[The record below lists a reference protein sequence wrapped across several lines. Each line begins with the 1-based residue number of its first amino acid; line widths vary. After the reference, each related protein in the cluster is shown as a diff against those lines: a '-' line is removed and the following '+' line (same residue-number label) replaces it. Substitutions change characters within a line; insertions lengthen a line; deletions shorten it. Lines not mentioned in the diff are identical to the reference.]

1 MEGESDAAS
10 DLRAPASMEGERPT
24 PPQICAPQPPW
35 KGIQTLANLSPYPP
49 SRRSSSS
56 VLITRRVQQPPSRE
70 RVATGEADRRRS
82 NKQVRVA
89 SAVIRDTTF
98 GSMGAVEP
106 PAWMS
111 AAARRWLE
119 NAGATAEDAP
129 GRGFN
134 ALPLSGVR
142 VSLAERGRALCS
154 LRVPPHLTDAEG
166 NWHADAIVAAAD
178 DVCAAAIMSVEGI
191 IKVSIHYGISYF
203 TPAKL
208 HVDEVEMD
216 GRVVDQKGRMTTVAV
231 EIWKKESG
239 ELVAIGRQWMTASRP
254 KVAAAHS
261 KI

>member
-1 MEGESDAAS
+1 
-10 DLRAPASMEGERPT
+10 
-24 PPQICAPQPPW
+24 
-35 KGIQTLANLSPYPP
+35 
-49 SRRSSSS
+49 
-56 VLITRRVQQPPSRE
+56 
-70 RVATGEADRRRS
+70 
-82 NKQVRVA
+82 
-89 SAVIRDTTF
+89 
-98 GSMGAVEP
+98 MGAVEP

-119 NAGATAEDAP
+119 NAGATVEDAP

-154 LRVPPHLTDAEG
+154 LHVPPHLTDAEG
-166 NWHADAIVAAAD
+166 NWHAGAIAAAAD

-191 IKVSIHYGISYF
+191 IKVSIHYDISYF
-203 TPAKL
+203 TTAKL
-208 HVDEVEMD
+208 HDEVEMD
-216 GRVVDQKGRMTTVAV
+216 GRVVEQKVRMTAVAV
-231 EIWKKESG
+231 EIRKKESG

>member
-1 MEGESDAAS
+1 M
-10 DLRAPASMEGERPT
+10 
-24 PPQICAPQPPW
+24 
-35 KGIQTLANLSPYPP
+35 
-49 SRRSSSS
+49 
-56 VLITRRVQQPPSRE
+56 VV
-70 RVATGEADRRRS
+70 
-82 NKQVRVA
+82 
-89 SAVIRDTTF
+89 RDTAF

-119 NAGATAEDAP
+119 NAGATAEDTP
-129 GRGFN
+129 GRAFN

-166 NWHADAIVAAAD
+166 NWHAGAIAAAAD

-191 IKVSIHYGISYF
+191 IKVSVHYDISYF

-208 HVDEVEMD
+208 HDEVEMD
-216 GRVVDQKGRMTTVAV
+216 GRVVEHKGRMTAVVV
-231 EIWKKESG
+231 EIRKKKSG

-254 KVAAAHS
+254 KGAAAHS